1 MPDDKKRKAEMRTS
15 EEQGK
20 RMRFFVERKDVMAQ
34 LDENKKQ
41 VDKLTVKELDACMAF
56 GRRSR
61 PHLPCPRNQQNEA
74 STLLARRKKC
84 TFDAKCSPRLL
95 CQPVSYA
102 FASDVAGRQWEPQ
115 QPLHEFFIIFVF
127 NCFIIYA
134 CKYFIASV
142 IIVFHVKH
150 RYDHDSAEKS

>member
-1 MPDDKKRKAEMRTS
+1 MLAWPSAEGADRIFHVLEINKTRHLRYLRAGRNVLLTPS
-15 EEQGK
+15 AHHDY
-20 RMRFFVERKDVMAQ
+20 FV
-34 LDENKKQ
+34 
-41 VDKLTVKELDACMAF
+41 
-56 GRRSR
+56 
-61 PHLPCPRNQQNEA
+61 
-74 STLLARRKKC
+74 
-84 TFDAKCSPRLL
+84 SP
-95 CQPVSYA
+95 YA

-127 NCFIIYA
+127 SCFIIYA